1 MINRFI
7 GVEKPKKGEV
17 KQEEAKQEEVKQEE
31 VKYDLT

>member
-17 KQEEAKQEEVKQEE
+17 KQEEAKQEEVK
-31 VKYDLT
+31 YDLT